1 VEEQA
6 VERHG
11 FGLEGVELDLRELAF
26 ADFAPAVNAGFGLL
40 SFAAVQAA
48 EKLIGIVA

>member
-1 VEEQA
+1 MEEQA
-6 VERHG
+6 VKGHG
-11 FGLEGVELDLRELAF
+11 FGLESVELDLRELAL

-48 EKLIGIVA
+48 EKLVGIVA